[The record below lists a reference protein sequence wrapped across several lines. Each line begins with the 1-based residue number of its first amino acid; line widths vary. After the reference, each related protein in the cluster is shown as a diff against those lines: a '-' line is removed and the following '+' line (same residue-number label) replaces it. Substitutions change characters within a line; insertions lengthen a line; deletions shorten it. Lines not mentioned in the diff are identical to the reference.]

1 MTMEQATLPGGMQLI
16 TDRMGSV
23 ETVTLGVW
31 VNVGARNEMAEING
45 VSHLLEHMAFKGTAR
60 RSALDIAVEIE
71 NVGGHLNAYTSREST
86 VYYATVLKEN
96 ADLALDIVSDIL
108 MHSTF
113 AVDELDRERAVV
125 LQEIGQANDTP
136 DDIIFDTFQETAYP
150 DQPLGRAILGTS
162 DIVSRMRCE
171 TLKSYMDAQYGGDR
185 MILSAAGNLDHQS
198 LAGLAEKAFA
208 GISPSQAAAPLRGR
222 YTGGDNRKERDL
234 EQAHLVIGFEGVGYN
249 DADYYSLA
257 VLSTALGGG
266 MSSRLFQEVR
276 EKRGLVYSIYTFS
289 SAYQDGGLF
298 GLYAGTGAEEVAE
311 LVTVVCD
318 ELNRVAASPMEDA
331 EIIRSRA
338 QIKAGVLMSLE
349 NTSSRAERVAR
360 QLQVCGRIIPIEEI
374 SQRIDA
380 VSSEDVRRVA
390 ERLLSS
396 APTITALGP
405 VGGLPDYEMVKAWL
419 RSESRGLS

>member
-1 MTMEQATLPGGMQLI
+1 MTIEQATLAGGMRFV
-16 TDRMGSV
+16 TDRMESV
-23 ETVTLGVW
+23 ETVSLGVW
-31 VNVGARNEMAEING
+31 VNAGARNETADING

-108 MHSTF
+108 MNSTF
-113 AVDELDRERAVV
+113 ADDELARERAVV

-150 DQPLGRAILGTS
+150 DQPLGRAILGTT
-162 DIVSRMRCE
+162 DIVSRMPRE
-171 TLKSYMDAQYGGDR
+171 TLKGYIDAQYGSDR
-185 MILSAAGNLDHQS
+185 MILSAAGNLDHDM
-198 LAGLAEKAFA
+198 LAGLAESAFA
-208 GISPSQAAAPLRGR
+208 GVSPSRADVLLPGV
-222 YTGGDNRKERDL
+222 YTGGDNREIRDL
-234 EQAHLVIGFEGVGYN
+234 EQAHLVMGFEGVGY
-249 DADYYSLA
+249 DDDDYYPLA

-298 GLYAGTGAEEVAE
+298 GLYAGTGEDEVAE

-318 ELNRVAASPMEDA
+318 ELRRVASDPMADD
-331 EIIRSRA
+331 EITRSRA

-349 NTSSRAERVAR
+349 STSSRAERVAR
-360 QLQVCGRIIPIEEI
+360 HLQVYDRIIPVEEI
-374 SQRIDA
+374 ARRIDA
-380 VSSEDVRRVA
+380 VTAEDVRRVA

-396 APTITALGP
+396 APTLTSLGP
-405 VGGLPDYEMVKAWL
+405 VGGLQDYETVKTRL
-419 RSESRGLS
+419 MS

>member
-1 MTMEQATLPGGMQLI
+1 MTIEQATLAGGMRFV
-16 TDRMGSV
+16 TDRMDSV
-23 ETVTLGVW
+23 ETVSLGIW
-31 VNVGARNEMAEING
+31 VNAGARNETAEING

-108 MHSTF
+108 MNSTF
-113 AVDELDRERAVV
+113 ADDELARERTVV

-150 DQPLGRAILGTS
+150 DQPLGRAILGTT
-162 DIVSRMRCE
+162 DIVSRMPRE
-171 TLKSYMDAQYGGDR
+171 TLKGYIDAQYGSDR
-185 MILSAAGNLDHQS
+185 MILSAAGNLDHDA

-208 GISPSQAAAPLRGR
+208 SVSPSQAEAPIPGV
-222 YTGGDNRKERDL
+222 YTGGDNREIRDL
-234 EQAHLVIGFEGVGYN
+234 EQAHLVMGFDGVGY
-249 DADYYSLA
+249 DDDDYYPLA

-289 SAYQDGGLF
+289 SAYKDGGLF
-298 GLYAGTGAEEVAE
+298 GLYAGTGADEVAE

-318 ELNRVAASPMEDA
+318 ELRRVALDPMDDG
-331 EIIRSRA
+331 EIARSRA

-349 NTSSRAERVAR
+349 STSSRAERVAR
-360 QLQVCGRIIPIEEI
+360 HLQVYDRIIPVEEI
-374 SQRIDA
+374 ARRIDA
-380 VSSEDVRRVA
+380 VTAEDVRRVA
-390 ERLLSS
+390 ERLLTS
-396 APTITALGP
+396 APTLTALGP
-405 VGGLPDYEMVKAWL
+405 VDGLQDYDTVKAL
-419 RSESRGLS
+419 LAS

>member
-1 MTMEQATLPGGMQLI
+1 MTIEQATLEDGMRFV
-16 TDRMGSV
+16 TDRMDSV
-23 ETVTLGVW
+23 ETVSLGVW
-31 VNVGARNEMAEING
+31 VNAGARNETAEING

-86 VYYATVLKEN
+86 VYYATVLKED

-108 MHSTF
+108 MNSTF
-113 AVDELDRERAVV
+113 ADDELARERTVV

-150 DQPLGRAILGTS
+150 DQPLGRAILGTT
-162 DIVSRMRCE
+162 DIVSRMPRE
-171 TLKSYMDAQYGGDR
+171 TLKGYIDAQYGSDR
-185 MILSAAGNLDHQS
+185 MILSAAGNLDHDT

-208 GISPSQAAAPLRGR
+208 GVSPSQAEAPIAGV
-222 YTGGDNRKERDL
+222 YTGGDNREIRDL
-234 EQAHLVIGFEGVGYN
+234 EQAHLVMGFDGVGYG
-249 DADYYSLA
+249 DDDYYPLA

-298 GLYAGTGAEEVAE
+298 GLYAGTGADEVAE

-318 ELNRVAASPMEDA
+318 ELRRVASDPMDDS
-331 EIIRSRA
+331 EIARSRA

-349 NTSSRAERVAR
+349 STSSRAERVAR
-360 QLQVCGRIIPIEEI
+360 HLQVYDRIIPVDEI
-374 SQRIDA
+374 ARRIDA
-380 VSSEDVRRVA
+380 VTAEDVRRVA
-390 ERLLSS
+390 ERLLTS
-396 APTITALGP
+396 APTLTALGP
-405 VGGLPDYEMVKAWL
+405 VGGLQDYDAVKAL
-419 RSESRGLS
+419 LNS